1 MRVLLSTFGS
11 RGDAEPLA
19 ALAAALQAQGA
30 QARVCASPDF
40 AQRLDQAGVELF
52 PVGTPVRDWIREV
65 MADPTPDIPGRG
77 AQIMAM
83 YRDALSVAI
92 EDCDAVVATGLFPAT
107 TAAQMLAERHRL
119 PYVYAGYCPTY
130 LPSVHHAPFQFPH
143 SPPPPADA
151 DNRERWALN
160 ARAMQ
165 DTFGD
170 TANRH
175 RAELGLPPTQHLRDR
190 VFTALPWLATD
201 PVLSPW
207 APTSLCEVVQ
217 TGHWILPDDRPLA
230 PDLCAFLDAGE
241 PPVYVGFGSMPLP
254 AWGGSAARIAI
265 EAVRAQGRRIVL
277 AGGWA
282 GLIPV
287 DASDDCYAVGEVN
300 QQALFPRMAAIVH
313 HGGAGTTMAATR
325 SGTPQ
330 VIVPQIADQPYW
342 AGRVADLGIGVA
354 HAGPVASV
362 ESLSAALATALMPRT
377 RVRAEVVA
385 GMVRG
390 DGAAVAAKR
399 LIDEVGGDRS

>member
-19 ALAAALQAQGA
+19 ALASALHAQGA

-40 AQRLDQAGVELF
+40 AGRMEQAGVELF
-52 PVGTPVRDWIREV
+52 PVGPPVREWIREV

-77 AQIMAM
+77 AQVMDL
-83 YRDALSVAI
+83 YCRALSVAI
-92 EDCDAVVATGLFPAT
+92 EDCDAVVATGLFPST
-107 TAAQMLAERHRL
+107 TAAQMVAERHHR

-130 LPSVHHAPFQFPH
+130 LPSMHHAPFQFPH
-143 SPPPPADA
+143 RPLPPETA

-160 ARAMQ
+160 AQAMQ
-165 DTFGD
+165 ETFGD
-170 TANRH
+170 AANRH
-175 RAELGLPPTQHLRDR
+175 RAELGLEPVYDLRDR

-217 TGHWILPDDRPLA
+217 TGAWILPDDRPLA
-230 PDLCAFLDAGE
+230 PDLRTFLDAGE
-241 PPVYVGFGSMPLP
+241 PPVYVGFGSMSLH
-254 AWGGSAARIAI
+254 AWNDAARVAI
-265 EAVRAQGRRIVL
+265 DAVRGLDHRIVL

-282 GLIPV
+282 GLTPV
-287 DASDDCYAVGEVN
+287 DAGDDCFAIGEVN
-300 QQALFPRMAAIVH
+300 QQALFPHMAAIVH

-330 VIVPQIADQPYW
+330 VVVPQIADQPYW

-354 HAGPVASV
+354 HAGAGASV
-362 ESLSAALATALMPRT
+362 ESLSAALAQALKPQT
-377 RVRAEVVA
+377 RVRAKVVA
-385 GMVRG
+385 GMVRS

-399 LIDEVGGDRS
+399 LVELYGGANG

>member
-19 ALAAALQAQGA
+19 ALASALQAQGA

-40 AQRLDQAGVELF
+40 AGRMEQAGVELF
-52 PVGTPVRDWIREV
+52 PVGPPAREWIRDV
-65 MADPTPDIPGRG
+65 LADPKPDIPVRG
-77 AQIMAM
+77 GQIMDL
-83 YRDALSVAI
+83 YCRALAVAI
-92 EDCDAVVATGLFPAT
+92 EDCDLVVATGLFPST

-130 LPSVHHAPFQFPH
+130 LPSAHHAPFQFPH
-143 SPPPPADA
+143 HPRPPADA

-160 ARAMQ
+160 AQAMQ

-175 RAELGLPPTQHLRDR
+175 RAELGLPPVHDLRDR
-190 VFTALPWLATD
+190 VFTDLPWLATD

-207 APTSLCEVVQ
+207 APTSLCEVFQ
-217 TGHWILPDDRPLA
+217 TGAWILPDDRPLA
-230 PDLCAFLDAGE
+230 PDLRTFLDAGDA
-241 PPVYVGFGSMPLP
+241 PVYVGFGSMSLH
-254 AWGGSAARIAI
+254 AWKDDAARVAVD
-265 EAVRAQGRRIVL
+265 AVRAQGRRVIL

-282 GLIPV
+282 GLTPIEHG
-287 DASDDCYAVGEVN
+287 DDCFALGEVN
-300 QQALFPRMAAIVH
+300 QQALFPHVAAIVH

-325 SGTPQ
+325 SGRPQ
-330 VIVPQIADQPYW
+330 VVVPQIADQPYW

-354 HAGPVASV
+354 HAGPVATV
-362 ESLSAALATALMPRT
+362 ESLSAALAAALKPEM
-377 RVRAEVVA
+377 RVSAGVVA

-390 DGAAVAAKR
+390 DGAEVAAKR
-399 LIDEVGGDRS
+399 LVAMFGGG

>member
-40 AQRLDQAGVELF
+40 AERMEQAGVELF
-52 PVGTPVRDWIREV
+52 PVGPPVRDWIREV
-65 MADPTPDIPGRG
+65 LADPTPDIPGRG
-77 AQIMAM
+77 AQVMAM
-83 YRDALSVAI
+83 YCRALAEAI
-92 EDCDAVVATGLFPAT
+92 DGCDVVLATGLFPAT

-143 SPPPPADA
+143 QPAPPPSA

-160 ARAMQ
+160 AQAMQ

-170 TANRH
+170 AANRH
-175 RAELGLPPTQHLRDR
+175 RAELGLAPVDDLRDR
-190 VFTALPWLATD
+190 VFTDLPWLATD

-217 TGHWILPDDRPLA
+217 TGAWILPDERPLA
-230 PDLCAFLDAGE
+230 PDLRRFLDAGDA
-241 PPVYVGFGSMPLP
+241 PVYIGFGSMSLP
-254 AWGGSAARIAI
+254 AWRDDAARIAI
-265 EAVRAQGRRIVL
+265 DAARAQGRRAIL

-282 GLIPV
+282 GLSPI
-287 DASDDCYAVGEVN
+287 DRGEDCFAVGEVN
-300 QQALFPRMAAIVH
+300 QQALFPHMAAIVH

-325 SGTPQ
+325 SGRPQ
-330 VIVPQIADQPYW
+330 VVVPQIADQPYW

-354 HAGPVASV
+354 HVGAVASV
-362 ESLSAALATALMPRT
+362 DSLSAALAAATTPAMQ
-377 RVRAEVVA
+377 VRARVVA
-385 GMVRG
+385 AMVRG

-399 LIDEVGGDRS
+399 LVGLYAR